1 MYNYIREKYMD
12 LKKYIKFGK
21 KDRTIEGSRLEDF
34 WCFLKSVRPKKSVVI
49 TGIVLIAGA
58 AVILGVIN
66 HVDQNYRILASIEK
80 IPSLQ
85 SMYILE
91 MICSNMEMKVFPC
104 CLSQERLCGVRIM
117 K

>member
-58 AVILGVIN
+58 AAILGVIN
-66 HVDQNYRILASIEK
+66 HVDQNYRILASIENEDT
-80 IPSLQ
+80 Q
-85 SMYILE
+85 S
-91 MICSNMEMKVFPC
+91 S
-104 CLSQERLCGVRIM
+104 
-117 K
+117 